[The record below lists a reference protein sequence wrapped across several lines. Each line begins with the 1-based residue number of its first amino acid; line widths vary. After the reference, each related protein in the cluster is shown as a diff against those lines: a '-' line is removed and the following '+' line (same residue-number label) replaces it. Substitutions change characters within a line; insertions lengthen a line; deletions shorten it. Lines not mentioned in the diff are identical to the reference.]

1 MFNSAYHIMI
11 IIIVPVISQPKREWN
26 QLCPGQC
33 THWHAQI
40 VETFNPLLGVG
51 GGMHHYT
58 GIREDDHGKSL
69 GTEEVGKKLQLWFLF
84 VWNEMKGIPLNW
96 WSEFNKHDNLRWFR
110 KVWKNLVWF
119 FCPSSKEQMLSSF
132 KRKHCSFIVCCWR
145 SKSL

>member
-69 GTEEVGKKLQLWFLF
+69 GTEEVGNKLQLWFLF
-84 VWNEMKGIPLNW
+84 VWNER
-96 WSEFNKHDNLRWFR
+96 H
-110 KVWKNLVWF
+110 
-119 FCPSSKEQMLSSF
+119 SF
-132 KRKHCSFIVCCWR
+132 KLVVGVQQTWQLEVVQKSFEKFWFGFFVHHLKNRCFPHLNGNIVP
-145 SKSL
+145 S